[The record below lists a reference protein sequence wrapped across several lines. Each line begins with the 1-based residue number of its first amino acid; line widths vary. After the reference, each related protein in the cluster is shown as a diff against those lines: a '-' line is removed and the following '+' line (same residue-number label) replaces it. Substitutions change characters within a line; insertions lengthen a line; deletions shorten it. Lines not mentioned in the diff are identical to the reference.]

1 MPSANALL
9 GRFYHVKSMGTVDQF
24 DTLGPELNFGRSN
37 NRSIAAGALY
47 DVSVDLQKLMVE
59 RQNWHGRS

>member
-9 GRFYHVKSMGTVDQF
+9 GRFYHVKSKGTVDQF
-24 DTLGPELNFGRSN
+24 DTLGPERNFGRSN

-47 DVSVDLQKLMVE
+47 DLSIDLQNLMVE
-59 RQNWHGRS
+59 R